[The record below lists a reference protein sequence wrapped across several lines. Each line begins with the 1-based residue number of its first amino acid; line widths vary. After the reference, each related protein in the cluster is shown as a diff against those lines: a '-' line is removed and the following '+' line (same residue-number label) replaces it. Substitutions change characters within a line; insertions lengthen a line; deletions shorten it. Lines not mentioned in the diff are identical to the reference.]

1 MERITHKVIKR
12 FVEKHNI
19 PVKDKEGERIE
30 GGSMIVLDTCP
41 FNSEHKREAKIFLWD
56 DGSVAF
62 RCKHDSC
69 GKYHLSDFIKHFE
82 PDFYQDKSKMK
93 SIQRGSPKAAPLPK
107 AVSYSDVVRQG
118 LPELAPEMIEGILRK
133 GHKMLL
139 SGQSKA
145 GKSFALIE
153 LAVSL
158 ATGRTWFGFRCCK
171 TRVLYLNLEVD
182 KDSFFHR
189 VHNVMQKQGLDDQA
203 VKDNLLI
210 LNLRGT
216 GATISEL
223 VEPVKEYADT
233 CGAVIVDP
241 IYKVLE
247 GDENSASDMGLFTKK
262 LDAIAEGGASLIFCH
277 HFGKATQTQYKDSFS
292 RASGSGVFARD
303 PDAIVSMSG
312 LDKAVVTYEM
322 RTQASVSGNAEPF
335 QLDFTLREF
344 PPTKPLK
351 VWFDYPVHVLDNGAL
366 DGISVDNGRRAKDG
380 RTARRIAVLSRA
392 FKAYED
398 QAEEDGGIPLK
409 ILAGRVEGI
418 NGGHVDEKQ
427 IRNYAKDS
435 GGMFEC
441 RNGKLYELKQIAAEG
456 TEGNIPEISYDL
468 HNLTLNPIR

>member
-1 MERITHKVIKR
+1 MVRITHKLIKS
-12 FVEKHNI
+12 FIEDHNI
-19 PVKDKEGERIE
+19 PVKDIEGERID
-30 GGSMIVLDTCP
+30 GGEMIILENCP

-62 RCKHDSC
+62 RCRHDSC
-69 GKYHLSDFIKHFE
+69 NGYHLPDFIKHFE
-82 PDFYQDKSKMK
+82 PDFYQDKHMMK
-93 SIQRGSPKAAPLPK
+93 SIQKEKPKSAIIPK
-107 AVSYSDVVRQG
+107 AVSYADMAREG
-118 LPELAPEMIEGILRK
+118 LPELAPELIEGILRK

-158 ATGRTWFGFRCCK
+158 ATGRTWFGLKCCR

-182 KDSFFHR
+182 SASFLHR
-189 VHNVMQKQGLDDQA
+189 VHVVIQKQGLDDQA

-247 GDENSASDMGLFTKK
+247 GDENSASDMGMFTKK

-277 HFGKATQTQYKDSFS
+277 HYGKATQTQYRDAFS

-303 PDAIVSMSG
+303 PDAIIAMSS
-312 LDKAVVTYEM
+312 LDKTAITPEM
-322 RTQASVSGNAEPF
+322 RNSMQVGDKAEPF

-344 PPTKPLK
+344 PPIKSFK
-351 VWFDYPVHVLDNGAL
+351 AWFDYPIHVLDNGAL
-366 DGISVDNGRRAKDG
+366 DGISVDNGKRAKDG

-392 FKAYED
+392 FKVYED

-409 ILAGRVEGI
+409 VLAGHVEGI

-441 RNGKLYELKQIAAEG
+441 RNGKLYELKQVTAEG
-456 TEGNIPEISYDL
+456 KEGNLPEISYDI
-468 HNLTLNPIR
+468 HNLTLNPIH